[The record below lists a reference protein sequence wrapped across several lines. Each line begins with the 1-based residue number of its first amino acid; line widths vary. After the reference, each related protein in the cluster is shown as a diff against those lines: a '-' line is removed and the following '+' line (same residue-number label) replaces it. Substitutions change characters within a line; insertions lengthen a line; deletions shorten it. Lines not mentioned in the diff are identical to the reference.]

1 MKVGFIGLGNMGKGM
16 ARTLIKAE
24 HSVTVYNRTRSHAEE
39 LQKDGAVVANTPAEA
54 CAGEAVITM
63 LAEDNAV
70 EQIAFGTKE
79 SEGIV
84 NALDRNAL
92 HISMSTISVALSDR
106 LAEAHK
112 LKGTAY
118 VAAPV
123 FGRPSAAE
131 AGQLAII
138 AAGSV
143 HEIERCEPL
152 FSAMGRQTF
161 KVGNKPS
168 SANLVKLIGNFTLA
182 SMIETLGEA
191 FALGRKAGLDSGLL
205 LEILTGTLFP
215 APVYK
220 NYGGMIARQEF
231 EPAGFK
237 LPLGLKDVRL
247 VMQAAESLNVP
258 LPIASLV
265 RDHFISALASGYEE
279 KDWSAVSLVSAEAAG
294 L

>member
-1 MKVGFIGLGNMGKGM
+1 MGKGM
-16 ARTLIKAE
+16 ARNVIKAGYAL
-24 HSVTVYNRTRSHAEE
+24 TVYNRTRSHSDE
-39 LQKDGAVVANTPAEA
+39 LQKDGAVVAGTPADA
-54 CAGEAVITM
+54 CKGEAVITM
-63 LAEDNAV
+63 LADDNAV

-84 NALDRNAL
+84 NALGPNAI

-106 LAEAHK
+106 LAEAHEA
-112 LKGTAY
+112 KGSAY

-131 AGQLAII
+131 AGQMAII
-138 AAGSV
+138 AAGAADALK
-143 HEIERCEPL
+143 RCEPL
-152 FSAMGRQTF
+152 FSAMGRHTF
-161 KVGNKPS
+161 TVGDKPS
-168 SANLVKLIGNFTLA
+168 IANLVKLIGNFTLA

-258 LPIASLV
+258 LPLASLV